1 MNTKEKAAFDARLA
15 VYSHLVLPPRLPGRQ
30 DAKLIQIG
38 NDLLERLIKATRLLA
53 SLSNQ
58 NGQWECLRRALQT
71 CKVVNE
77 GGKLNKAS
85 LLSTFRDLKDNDFL
99 ILHVTEQNAGLL
111 VRRQQ
116 E

>member
-1 MNTKEKAAFDARLA
+1 LYLDLLVRHARLA
-15 VYSHLVLPPRLPGRQ
+15 VYNHLVLPPRLPGHQ

-53 SLSNQ
+53 SLPNQ
-58 NGQWECLRRALQT
+58 NGRWECLRRALQT

-85 LLSTFRDLKDNDFL
+85 LLSAFHDLKGNDIL
-99 ILHVTEQNAGLL
+99 TLHVTEQNAGLL